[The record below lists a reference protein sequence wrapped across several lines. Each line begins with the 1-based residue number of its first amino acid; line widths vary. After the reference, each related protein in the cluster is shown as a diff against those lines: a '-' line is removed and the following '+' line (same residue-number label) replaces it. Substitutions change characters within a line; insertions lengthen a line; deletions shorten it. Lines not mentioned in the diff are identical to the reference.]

1 MKLDPNPIPNV
12 RLSDLFTDPEL
23 RRFFRDGDRDRGFPL
38 CVPDPEGP
46 DMGDSDALE
55 LEDAA

>member
-1 MKLDPNPIPNV
+1 MKREQDPIPNIC
-12 RLSDLFTDPEL
+12 LSELFSDPDL

-38 CVPDPEGP
+38 CIPDPEGP
-46 DMGDSDALE
+46 DLDDCDAVE